1 MEIYE
6 EAIMYIFFMNIWN
19 LKNKLLIM
27 PGERTQSSAVVL
39 LKSFKG
45 WIAYL

>member
-6 EAIMYIFFMNIWN
+6 VAMMYIFFMDIWN
-19 LKNKLLIM
+19 LKNKLLVM
-27 PGERTQSSAVVL
+27 PGESTQSSAVVL